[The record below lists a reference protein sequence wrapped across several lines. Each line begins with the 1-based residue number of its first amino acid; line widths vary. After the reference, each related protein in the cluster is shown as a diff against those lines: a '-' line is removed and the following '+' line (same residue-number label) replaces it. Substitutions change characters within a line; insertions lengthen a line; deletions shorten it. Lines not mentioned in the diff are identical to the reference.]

1 MNAQRREKHL
11 SKISTQ
17 GLRSATDE
25 VSREEAAMQL
35 ETVNATHEMNDHT
48 GVEEAGVRQ
57 SPVKVRVEY
66 SHIEDFLVDYTSN
79 HTIGGMFIKTD
90 RPLAVGTRFLLK
102 FQLPGSGRAIAAEA
116 QVRWTLPVEVAAP
129 MTPGMGV
136 RFGRLSHQDRSAV
149 EALLEKWR

>member
-1 MNAQRREKHL
+1 
-11 SKISTQ
+11 
-17 GLRSATDE
+17 
-25 VSREEAAMQL
+25 MQL
-35 ETVNATHEMNDHT
+35 ETLNAAQEMNDHM
-48 GVEEAGVRQ
+48 GVEDAVTRQ

-90 RPLAVGTRFLLK
+90 RPLGVGTRFLLR
-102 FQLPGSGRAIAAEA
+102 FQLPGTGRAIEAEA

-136 RFGRLSHQDRSAV
+136 RFGLSLIHI
-149 EALLEKWR
+149 